1 MRRETKTGGRENE
14 WSETNKMTINI
25 ILAGPRGQMGQEAIK
40 MIMNEPKFKL
50 VACVD
55 RKKDRD
61 AIKQNIREFDD
72 SIQLFENVDECFK
85 TVEADVFVDLTIPEV
100 GYKHTESAL
109 KHNMKAVIGTSGFSN
124 DQVNELSEIAKKT
137 KTGCIIAPNFAIGAV
152 LMMQFARIAAKYF
165 PDVEIIEK
173 HHDNKLDAPSGTAIK
188 TAELIQEVREPKKQG
203 NVNEYEIIEG
213 ARGGEFDGMRIH
225 SMRLPGMIAHQ
236 EVVFGGN
243 SEVLTV
249 QHDSIH
255 RESFMDGIKVAIESV
270 MDLEELVYGL
280 EHVLDFD

>member
-1 MRRETKTGGRENE
+1 MDEKANGARKL
-14 WSETNKMTINI
+14 KMTINI

-40 MIMNEPKFKL
+40 MIMNEEKFNL

-55 RKKDRD
+55 RKKDVK
-61 AIKQNIREFDD
+61 AIKRNVPQFDEAIPLFDNI
-72 SIQLFENVDECFK
+72 DECFE
-85 TVEADVFVDLTIPEV
+85 TVDAHVFLDLTIPEV
-100 GYKHTESAL
+100 GYYHTESAL
-109 KHNMKAVIGTSGFSN
+109 KHNVKAVIGTSGFSN
-124 DQVNELSEIAKKT
+124 DQVDTLRELAKKNE
-137 KTGCIIAPNFAIGAV
+137 TGCIIAPNFAIGAV

-249 QHDSIH
+249 KHDSIH
-255 RESFMDGIKVAIESV
+255 RESFMDGIKIAIENI
-270 MDLEELVYGL
+270 MNMNYLVYGL
-280 EHVLDFD
+280 EHILDFE